1 MLACMGRAASPL
13 NHSASIKEKLMSA
26 KTIRTPYG
34 QMPLTESA
42 YQSTYQSAEA
52 AMMRALKDSGQY
64 CDSGFDCARVKH
76 DIHELWRCFNTLIA
90 HHIVASAQASPNSD
104 ARPSLELKTSSR
116 TRPAFTGEFGDGGE

>member
-1 MLACMGRAASPL
+1 
-13 NHSASIKEKLMSA
+13 MSA

-52 AMMRALKDSGQY
+52 AMMRASKDSGQY
-64 CDSGFDCARVKH
+64 CARVQH
-76 DIHELWRCFNTLIA
+76 DIHEIWRCFNTLIA